1 MMTAAQ
7 EQWRVRW
14 ESLRNEPLF
23 VAAGAQWRR
32 APWDIAWRDIPALT
46 RQVRLTPDVLQERLK
61 DYLDRPASARPI
73 ALYLHIPFCTLQ
85 CTYCAFSKQHYQER
99 QVEEYVALL
108 LQEIASIGQTEF
120 ARTANVAAIFFGGGT
135 PGVLQPEQIQA
146 IMGALRKAF
155 TIAPTAEITF
165 ESSLDDLN
173 MEKYHAAV
181 TSGIN
186 RFSFGVQAFTTDV
199 RQRIGRRDTRES
211 AKRRL
216 SEYVAAGRADI
227 VIDLIYGLPGQT
239 VVSIREDVRDAM
251 ECGIAGLDLYKLQI
265 LPKSILGQQYKRNNW
280 TQDQDKLQELFR
292 AATEELEAVAGPISC
307 SHWRTR
313 ESERSLYNTLVFAG
327 HDMVALG
334 MACGGRLGRVRFM
347 KPIAPPM
354 YRAAVAQGYRPM
366 AGSLVGTEDAALRRL
381 TSAADCGVIT
391 PQRLDEETDLPM
403 SLFLTP
409 ILQSWETHGLVTR
422 RGDAYVYTAAGRYA
436 YKAMSRFLQWAFHY
450 LAYDA
455 AAFASDDKDAK
466 NNLAADNPMSL

>member
-1 MMTAAQ
+1 MMRVTP
-7 EQWRVRW
+7 EQWLARW
-14 ESLRNEPLF
+14 ESLQNEPLF
-23 VAAGAQWRR
+23 VAAGAHWRR
-32 APWDIAWRDIPALT
+32 APWDIVWRDVPALT
-46 RQVRLTPDVLQERLK
+46 SQMRLNSEELQASLK
-61 DYLDRPASARPI
+61 DYLDQPAPARPI
-73 ALYLHIPFCTLQ
+73 TLYLHIPFCTLQ
-85 CTYCAFSKQHYQER
+85 CTYCAFPKRHYQAR

-108 LQEIASIGQTEF
+108 LQEIAYIGQTKF

-135 PGVLQPEQIQA
+135 PGVLQPQQIQA
-146 IMGALRKAF
+146 IMEALRKAF
-155 TIAPTAEITF
+155 TISPTAEITF
-165 ESSLDDLN
+165 ESSLDDFN

-216 SEYVAAGRADI
+216 SEYVAAGRTDI

-239 VVSIREDVRDAM
+239 TASIREDVRDAM
-251 ECGIAGLDLYKLQI
+251 ECGIAGLDLYQLQI
-265 LPKSILGQQYKRNNW
+265 LPKSILGQQYKRNNL
-280 TQDQDKLQELFR
+280 TQDQGALQELFR
-292 AATEELEAVAGPISC
+292 AATEELEAVAEPISC

-327 HDMVALG
+327 HDMVAFG
-334 MACGGRLGRVRFM
+334 MTCGGRLGRVRFM

-366 AGSLVGTEDAALRRL
+366 AGSLVGAEDAALRRL
-381 TSAADCGVIT
+381 TSAADRGVIT
-391 PQRLDEETDLPM
+391 PQRLDEETNLPM

-409 ILQSWETHGLVTR
+409 ILQCWERRGLVAR

-455 AAFASDDKDAK
+455 TTFASSDKDAK
-466 NNLAADNPMSL
+466 NNLVADNPMSF

>member
-1 MMTAAQ
+1 MMTVTK
-7 EQWRVRW
+7 EQWLVRW

-23 VAAGAQWRR
+23 VAAGAQWQR
-32 APWDIAWRDIPALT
+32 APWDVVWRDVPALPSQT
-46 RQVRLTPDVLQERLK
+46 RLNSEELQARLK
-61 DYLDRPASARPI
+61 DYLDQPAPARPI
-73 ALYLHIPFCTLQ
+73 VVYLHIPFCTLQ
-85 CTYCAFSKQHYQER
+85 CTYCVFSKRHYQER

-108 LQEIASIGQTEF
+108 LQEIAYIGQTKF

-135 PGVLQPEQIQA
+135 PGVLQPQQIQA

-155 TIAPTAEITF
+155 TITPTTEITF

-227 VIDLIYGLPGQT
+227 VIDLIYGLHGQT
-239 VVSIREDVRDAM
+239 AASIREDVRDAM
-251 ECGIAGLDLYKLQI
+251 ECGIAGLDLYRLRI
-265 LPKSILGQQYKRNNW
+265 FPKSILGQQYKRNNW
-280 TQDQDKLQELFR
+280 TQDQETLQELFR
-292 AATEELEAVAGPISC
+292 AATEELEAVAEPISC

-366 AGSLVGTEDAALRRL
+366 AGSLVGTEDAALRCL
-381 TSAADCGVIT
+381 TSAADRGVIT
-391 PQRLDEETDLPM
+391 PQGLDEETNLPM

-409 ILQSWETHGLVTR
+409 ILQCWESRGLVAR
-422 RGDAYVYTAAGRYA
+422 CGDTYVYTAAGRYS

-455 AAFASDDKDAK
+455 TTFESSDKDTK
-466 NNLAADNPMSL
+466 K